1 MRRLMRG
8 RLSRG
13 GPHRI
18 TDRSESFLSP
28 AVKGARSRIPG
39 GGGFFWPTVDGNGL
53 RRPWICC
60 RRGCLDGVATR
71 GGGDGE
77 SMTDRSRSRGGR
89 RGGGEVEAG
98 TRSARGAVLFSL
110 TSKESMTMKATTSLG
125 EEAIRPIQ
133 QRALLLRDRSRL
145 LGAGPR
151 SLPAVARRASRSR
164 EGGTRRRRRK
174 GLLRAFEEKE
184 REGGGVN
191 VLFMY
196 NLDSGL
202 VENELSTV
210 PLDWMGIKCAAKV
223 FQSIIPK

>member
-1 MRRLMRG
+1 
-8 RLSRG
+8 
-13 GPHRI
+13 
-18 TDRSESFLSP
+18 
-28 AVKGARSRIPG
+28 
-39 GGGFFWPTVDGNGL
+39 
-53 RRPWICC
+53 
-60 RRGCLDGVATR
+60 
-71 GGGDGE
+71 
-77 SMTDRSRSRGGR
+77 
-89 RGGGEVEAG
+89 
-98 TRSARGAVLFSL
+98 
-110 TSKESMTMKATTSLG
+110 MKATTSLG